1 MNMAAPAPAGTPAA
15 DAPRQVPGRPEKWR
29 LGDVLIQQRLIS
41 QEQLQQTLALQRTT
55 GKKVGRLLIET
66 GVTTEE
72 LLANGLARQLRMPF
86 VNLKTFPSV
95 RKSSNCCP
103 RASDNQRYCPVS
115 AKCRAGR
122 LGAGL
127 SECRVASGTGMGA
140 SCTPETPAGQAS
152 RHVGGAYHI
161 ALQLGPAEQRWHLGA
176 AVSLAALG
184 QTASAAEMAEKAR
197 AMGAVSKDVQT
208 YLRQMGV
215 EVKD

>member
-1 MNMAAPAPAGTPAA
+1 M
-15 DAPRQVPGRPEKWR
+15 PGRPEKWR

-41 QEQLQQTLALQRTT
+41 QEQLQQTLDLQRTT

-72 LLANGLARQLRMPF
+72 LLANGLARQLRIPF

-152 RHVGGAYHI
+152 RHVGGAHHI
-161 ALQLGPAEQRWHLGA
+161 ALQLGPAEQRWHLGRRYLWRPW
-176 AVSLAALG
+176 VKPQALPRWQKKPG
-184 QTASAAEMAEKAR
+184 LWAQSAKMCRLTCAR
-197 AMGAVSKDVQT
+197 WGSR
-208 YLRQMGV
+208 LRT
-215 EVKD
+215 K